1 MDTTHACATRRET
14 APEATGSAVPERR
27 QVVPALRRVYPL
39 EDYHR
44 NRTCPDG
51 RRYVCKWCRYRE
63 YQARKQAGFLGPR
76 RMVTETDGV
85 TT

>member
-1 MDTTHACATRRET
+1 MHVRHGMKPRRKQQAARYQNGGKWCQRCGEW
-14 APEATGSAVPERR
+14 
-27 QVVPALRRVYPL
+27 YPL

-63 YQARKQAGFLGPR
+63 YQARKHAGFLGPR
-76 RMVTETDGV
+76 RLVTGTDGV